1 MGTLRIL
8 VRRRDVRRLVTAAAI
23 SQLGTWMLL
32 VAVPYQ
38 VFQVTGS
45 ATATSLALAL
55 EALPTIVVG
64 PWAGAAVDRWDRRR
78 VMVAADLLAAAG
90 VALMLAGTTPD
101 RLVLLY
107 AGVLVE
113 TFASVF
119 FRPASGALL
128 PSLTGTGPDLAGANA
143 ALAFVGG
150 AVRLVGPPLGTLLVS
165 VGGLGLVV
173 GVDVASYLV
182 SAALTAALPRVAR
195 SGARVAAGV
204 RAGLRLVAGTSLL
217 RGLLATTW
225 VYWTANA
232 ALTALLVPFVVR
244 RLHCPGQDV
253 GYLFSGLGVG
263 YLVGS
268 ALARR
273 VVLRYPTRTVL
284 TVCYLGVGGCFLLM
298 FGAPTL
304 AVAVV
309 GAALSGVPGSV
320 ASIAVRHRV
329 QVDVDGGALGRV
341 GAAFAGS
348 DALAAVAGAALAP
361 VLVAAA
367 GLPATLTACS
377 VLVLAAA
384 AAVPVLVPAR

>member
-1 MGTLRIL
+1 MGTLQIL
-8 VRRRDVRRLVTAAAI
+8 VRQRDVRLLVAGAAV
-23 SQLGTWMLL
+23 SQLGSWMLL

-38 VFQVTGS
+38 VFRVTGS

-55 EALPTIVVG
+55 EALPAIVVG

-107 AGVLVE
+107 AGVVVE

-173 GVDVASYLV
+173 GVDVVSYLV

-204 RAGLRLVAGTSLL
+204 RAGLRLVAGTPLL

-253 GYLFSGLGVG
+253 GYLMSGLGVG

-284 TVCYLGVGGCFLLM
+284 AVCYAGVGGCFLVM

-304 AVAVV
+304 PVAVV
-309 GAALSGVPGSV
+309 GAALSGVPGAV
-320 ASIAVRHRV
+320 ASIAVRLRM
-329 QVDVDGGALGRV
+329 QADVDGGALGRV
-341 GAAFAGS
+341 GAAFTGS
-348 DALAAVAGAALAP
+348 DALAAVAGAAIAP
-361 VLVAAA
+361 VLVAGL
-367 GLPATLTACS
+367 GLPATLVACS
-377 VLVLAAA
+377 VLVFAAA
-384 AAVPVLVPAR
+384 AAVPVLLPAA